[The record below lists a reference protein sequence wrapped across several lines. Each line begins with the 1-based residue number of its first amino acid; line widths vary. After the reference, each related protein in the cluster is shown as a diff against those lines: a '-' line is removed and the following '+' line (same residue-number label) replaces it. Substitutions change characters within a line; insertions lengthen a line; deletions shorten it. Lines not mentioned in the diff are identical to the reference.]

1 MHAPEKAPQS
11 TARAATAAATVLVLA
26 AALAAGT
33 AASAGAVAADWP
45 QFRGP
50 HRDGISAETGLAT
63 RWPDGGPAVL
73 WRTPLGEGYS
83 GLSVVGGRLFTLFSD
98 DRDELVVA
106 LDAATG
112 KELWRFRLDGKY
124 SDGQGNG
131 PRSTPTV
138 DDGVV
143 YALGARGRLAA
154 LDAATGK
161 PKWNQ
166 DLKATFG
173 ARVPTWGVATSP
185 LVEGDLLLLD
195 VGGRPG
201 AALVALHKRNG
212 VVAWTSETDRA
223 GYAAPITVT
232 IAGRR
237 QVIFFTGS
245 RLVGVALE
253 DGRPLWDVGW
263 STSYD
268 VNAATPIFIA
278 PDQVF
283 IASGYDTGAALF
295 KIGGDGQTLRATE
308 VWRTR
313 GMKNQFS
320 SSIYKDGYLYGFD
333 NAILRCLDAKNGE
346 EQWKARGFGHG
357 SLTYADGH
365 LIVLGDRGNLALVE
379 ATPAEY
385 REKATAQALTGKC
398 WTVPTFADG
407 RLFLRNEREVVA
419 LDVAG
424 ETGASREAK

>member
-1 MHAPEKAPQS
+1 MHAHEKTAPRS
-11 TARAATAAATVLVLA
+11 TVRVGTAAAAVLVLA
-26 AALAAGT
+26 AAVAHP
-33 AASAGAVAADWP
+33 SNAADWP

-63 RWPDGGPAVL
+63 SWPDGGPKVL

-83 GLSVVGGRLFTLFSD
+83 GLAVVGGRLFTLFSD
-98 DRDELVVA
+98 DQDELVVA
-106 LDAATG
+106 LDAASG
-112 KELWRFRLDGKY
+112 KELWRFRLDAKY
-124 SDGQGNG
+124 VDGQGSG

-143 YALGARGRLAA
+143 YALGARGKLAA
-154 LDAATGK
+154 LDASTGK
-161 PKWNQ
+161 RLWSQ
-166 DLKATFG
+166 DLKSAFG
-173 ARVPTWGVATSP
+173 ARAPTWGVSTSP

-195 VGGRPG
+195 AGGKPG
-201 AALVALHKRNG
+201 AALVALHKGSG
-212 VVAWTSETDRA
+212 VVAWTSETDKA

-232 IAGRR
+232 LAGRR

-245 RLVGVALE
+245 RLVAVAPE
-253 DGRPLWDVGW
+253 DGSPLWDVGW

-278 PDQVF
+278 PDKIFV
-283 IASGYDTGAALF
+283 ASGYDTGGALF
-295 KIGGDGQTLRATE
+295 RIVAQGQSLRATE

-320 SSIYKDGYLYGFD
+320 SSIYKDGHLYGFD
-333 NAILRCLDAKNGE
+333 NAILRCLDASTGE
-346 EQWKARGFGHG
+346 ERWKARGFGHG

-385 REKATAQALTGKC
+385 REKATAQPLTGKC
-398 WTVPTFADG
+398 WTVPTLAGG
-407 RLFLRNEREVVA
+407 RLYLRNEREVVA
-419 LDVAG
+419 LEVAG
-424 ETGASREAK
+424 QAGAAREAK